1 MTKRIASLLAA
12 IILVFATPIYAQAT
26 RTWVSGVGSDA
37 NPCSRTAPCQTF
49 SGAISKTAINGE
61 INAIDPGGF
70 GTINIT
76 KSITIDGL
84 GPMSSI
90 LAANTN
96 GVIINGAG
104 INVTLRN
111 ITINGAGTTTGNGIR
126 ILQAGSVN
134 IDNVTIENAGGTG
147 TNGKGISIETAT
159 ANVRVNV
166 NNSRLTNLNNIGI
179 HSNPTAGNVLLNVD
193 RTAISRGGSTG
204 IQLRQLTNATIDNT
218 SITNHILGA
227 GVTLELNTATAMIS
241 NSVLSNNAF
250 GVFSGNGGAPNS
262 RLYANVITGN
272 LTSGLNIVTGQVISL
287 GNNVIRGNAGNEVPS
302 STITTQ

>member
-1 MTKRIASLLAA
+1 MTKRVASLLAA
-12 IILVFATPIYAQAT
+12 IVLLFASPLFAQT
-26 RTWVSGVGSDA
+26 RTWVSGVGDDF
-37 NPCSRTAPCQTF
+37 NPCSRTAPCKTF
-49 SGAISKTAINGE
+49 SGALGKTAANGE
-61 INAIDPGGF
+61 INVIDPGGF
-70 GTINIT
+70 GTVNIT

-90 LAANTN
+90 LASGVN
-96 GVIINGAG
+96 GVIVNGAG
-104 INVTLRN
+104 ITVTLRN
-111 ITINGAGTTTGNGIR
+111 ITINGANTTTGNGIR
-126 ILQAGSVN
+126 ILQAGAVD
-134 IDNVTIENAGGTG
+134 IDNVTIENFAGTS
-147 TNGKGISIETAT
+147 TNGRGITIETAT

-166 NNSRLTNLNNIGI
+166 QNSRLYNLNNIGI

-193 RTAISRGGSTG
+193 RTNIARGGSTG

-227 GVTLELNTATAMIS
+227 GVSLELNTATAMIS
-241 NSVLSNNAF
+241 NSVLSNNSF